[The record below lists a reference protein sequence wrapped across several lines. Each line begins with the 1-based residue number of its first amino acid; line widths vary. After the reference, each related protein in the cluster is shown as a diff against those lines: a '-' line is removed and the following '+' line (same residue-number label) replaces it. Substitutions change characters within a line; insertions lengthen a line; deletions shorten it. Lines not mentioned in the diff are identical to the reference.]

1 MEYQIIYSVPD
12 YKSYSVILTVAVAAF
27 EHFVFPSLMP
37 NAIN

>member
-12 YKSYSVILTVAVAAF
+12 YKSYSVLLTVAAAF
-27 EHFVFPSLMP
+27 EHFVFTPLMP